1 MEWRCPGPC
10 GPLVGG
16 VALGRGEQERGW
28 RAVHPIKMQC
38 RCTPCPI
45 VHLHPVQCWSAARAQ
60 PCVLT
65 CTLNM
70 YTCRCALWWEGNV
83 VILHS
88 IRNSPVRRG
97 GSLALS
103 ATTQIQRVG
112 CNLQRKRRTSCVVIL
127 THSLHVNCESSFPK
141 CTSLNNLENP
151 VISLGEGC
159 ICIKGWG
166 ETLATRCI
174 FGHKTALLTWSNV
187 TRDFYGGLKF

>member
-1 MEWRCPGPC
+1 MLCVVRLICYSSDMEWRCPGPC

-16 VALGRGEQERGW
+16 VALVALGRGEQERGW

-88 IRNSPVRRG
+88 IRNSPVRRE
-97 GSLALS
+97 GSQPGS
-103 ATTQIQRVG
+103 ECNNTDPESRVH
-112 CNLQRKRRTSCVVIL
+112 L
-127 THSLHVNCESSFPK
+127 TKEKKDFLCDETYSFPACELWK
-141 CTSLNNLENP
+141 LFSQIYFP
-151 VISLGEGC
+151 
-159 ICIKGWG
+159 K
-166 ETLATRCI
+166 
-174 FGHKTALLTWSNV
+174 
-187 TRDFYGGLKF
+187 